1 MNMMMKSIGSAASL
15 LLVGGAYARNESPQ
29 GATAL
34 CNDGAYTHVVLKTGA
49 CSHHGGIRAWYGL
62 GGPPAAT
69 QAQTAPMPTPDASI
83 PPAVVPAPS
92 RTSASLPTS
101 TATPGA
107 PGVVWVN
114 PRSKVYH
121 CSNDPW
127 YGKTMRGAYMKET
140 DARTQGYRADRGKA
154 CM

>member
-1 MNMMMKSIGSAASL
+1 MNKLMKSTVLSASL
-15 LLVGGAYARNESPQ
+15 LLACSAYARNDSPQ

-34 CNDGAYTHVVLKTGA
+34 CNDGAYTHVVLKVGA
-49 CSHHGGIRAWYGL
+49 CSHHGGIRTWYGL
-62 GGPPAAT
+62 GGPPAT
-69 QAQTAPMPTPDASI
+69 TPAQTAPMRTPDA
-83 PPAVVPAPS
+83 PVAPTAVPASS
-92 RTSASLPTS
+92 RTPASMPTS

-121 CSNDPW
+121 CSSDPW
-127 YGKTMRGAYMKET
+127 YGKTMKGAYMKEP
-140 DARTQGYRADRGKA
+140 DARAQGYHPDHGKA